1 MHSTSCTNI
10 SFELNRSWRDPS
22 FGFSL
27 LARMPSGRVCFKLDP
42 AVLNKE
48 NFQFQM
54 KLLMSYAFQFNHKFK
69 IVYSVPAFTQ
79 VLRHLDLRL
88 LHKHTSLT
96 VFSNDIPWLILRKIH
111 ILKIW
116 YKMKGGNE
124 GQKLKKNTYMHQP
137 EILYA
142 RYI

>member
-1 MHSTSCTNI
+1 MHSTPCTNI

-27 LARMPSGRVCFKLDP
+27 PARMPSGRVCFKLDP

-54 KLLMSYAFQFNHKFK
+54 KLLMSYGFQFNHKFT

-79 VLRHLDLRL
+79 VLRQRL
-88 LHKHTSLT
+88 S
-96 VFSNDIPWLILRKIH
+96 RKRRH
-111 ILKIW
+111 S
-116 YKMKGGNE
+116 
-124 GQKLKKNTYMHQP
+124 
-137 EILYA
+137 
-142 RYI
+142 